1 MLMVVMLMVINEMR
15 KALHFI
21 NAPYKI
27 DYRTLYI
34 ILWQKL

>member
-1 MLMVVMLMVINEMR
+1 MLMVVMLVIINE
-15 KALHFI
+15 KGALHFI

-27 DYRTLYI
+27 DYCTLYI